1 MKTFLNKP
9 ERDYPKCVVRV
20 QTEAFKR
27 GDTYF
32 YGKSVRVLKKLTGY
46 DLIHEEVGNIGIQ
59 EALENILNLGEV
71 QNGVYELVIG
81 HRSYDIETGY
91 LDDWDFRLIPYVED
105 EQ

>member
-1 MKTFLNKP
+1 MNIFDVKREKQKNV
-9 ERDYPKCVVRV
+9 CVVRV

-32 YGKSVRVLKKLTGY
+32 YGKSVRVLKKLTSY

-71 QNGVYELVIG
+71 QNGIYELVIG

-91 LDDWDFRLIPYVED
+91 LDGWDFRLILHAGD
-105 EQ
+105 